1 MPFILPWDAGATRA
15 KILGMHLCLAQDEDA
30 DALLSR
36 DPFALLVGMLLD
48 QQYPMEHAFRGPAK
62 LTSRLGGDRLDPVA
76 IAAMDPEAFA
86 DLAATPP
93 AIHRYGRSMAGRVQQ
108 LAAVVASQYDGDAS
122 AIWTT
127 AASGQQLFDR
137 LLALPGWGEMK
148 AKIFIA
154 LLGKQLGVQPK
165 GWRTAAGSYGDK
177 GSTRSVADVTDPVSL
192 QKVRDFKKAAKAATA
207 TT

>member
-1 MPFILPWDAGATRA
+1 MIDVMPT
-15 KILGMHLCLAQDEDA
+15 LCLAQDEDA

-62 LTSRLGGDRLDPVA
+62 LTSRLGGDRLDPAA

-108 LAAVVASQYDGDAS
+108 LAAVVVSEYDGDAA

-127 AASGQQLFDR
+127 ARSGQELFDR
-137 LLALPGWGEMK
+137 LHALPGWGEMK

-177 GSTRSVADVTDPVSL
+177 GSTRSVADVTGPESL
-192 QKVRDFKKAAKAATA
+192 QQVSDFKKAAKAATA
-207 TT
+207 AT

>member
-1 MPFILPWDAGATRA
+1 MIEVMPT
-15 KILGMHLCLAQDEDA
+15 LCLAQDEAA

-62 LTSRLGGDRLDPVA
+62 LTSRLGADRLDPAA

-108 LAAVVASQYDGDAS
+108 LAAVIVSDYDGDAA

-127 AASGQQLFDR
+127 AHSGQELFDR
-137 LLALPGWGEMK
+137 LRALPGWGEMK
-148 AKIFIA
+148 AKIFVA
-154 LLGKQLGVQPK
+154 LLGKQLGVQPR

-177 GSTRSVADVTDPVSL
+177 GSTRSVADVTGPESL
-192 QKVRDFKKAAKAATA
+192 QRVRDFKKAAKAATA